1 MGYLIETIMSLTALI
16 VTVFIYLFSNNSLV
30 SINVT
35 ATQNVAFIN
44 ITLPV
49 EPLGP
54 VIVQN
59 SSGSTISAM
68 LIGGNLIIPVFG
80 NGSFTVEYTP
90 LITVLQN
97 ESLVVNVSSQYP
109 INLFVSNNVLLTQVP
124 VNLIINFTKV
134 NNGIMLQLTPGNY
147 SIGFIPETPMIMKNK
162 TIISNS
168 SGSTGVSTA
177 TNQSTTPGKLGQGAV
192 FPGLGAM
199 IYYIIAVVIAAIS
212 VLLIYLFV
220 IRHRG
225 TEVNPVIVE
234 GLNPTDRDVLRALMD
249 MNGDAYQSDLQRK
262 LNLPKATLWRAI
274 RRLENSGYVQVIKEG
289 RVNRIKLIR
298 KPKLD

>member
-1 MGYLIETIMSLTALI
+1 MSLTVLI
-16 VTVFIYLFSNNSLV
+16 VTIFIYLFSNDSLV

-35 ATQNVAFIN
+35 ATQNVALIN

-68 LIGGNLIIPVFG
+68 LIGDNLIIPVFG
-80 NGSFTVEYTP
+80 NGSFMVEYTP
-90 LITVLQN
+90 VITVLQN
-97 ESLVVNVSSQYP
+97 ESLVMNVSSQYP
-109 INLFVSNNVLLTQVP
+109 INLFVSNNVLLTQIP
-124 VNLIINFTKV
+124 INVITNFIKV
-134 NNGIMLQLTPGNY
+134 NNGIMLQLAPGNY
-147 SIGFIPETPMIMKNK
+147 SIGFMLEAPTVTKNK
-162 TIISNS
+162 TIISNPGS
-168 SGSTGVSTA
+168 STGIIAAS
-177 TNQSTTPGKLGQGAV
+177 NQSTTSGKPGQGTV
-192 FPGLGAM
+192 SPGLGTM
-199 IYYIIAVVIAAIS
+199 IYYIVAVVIAAIS
-212 VLLIYLFV
+212 ALLVYLFV

-234 GLNPTDRDVLRALMD
+234 GLNPTDKEVLRALMD
-249 MNGDAYQSDLQRK
+249 MNGEAYQSDLQRK

-289 RVNRIKLIR
+289 RVNRIKLVR